1 MSEPKKRDMMLGEAA
16 EIIEYMLGR
25 GEYAKRFGESPY
37 PVIIG
42 YPDIEKG
49 REALEIALKAIQQ
62 KKSFCRLL
70 VDPTDPTQNRPC
82 IQPFGECVDCPIHK
96 YTHDEMSDEEIV
108 KILIDLGWEELLVP
122 DYKERLDK
130 CFKRKQRKQGG
141 RCRENK

>member
-16 EIIEYMLGR
+16 EIIEYMLGG
-25 GEYAKRFGESPY
+25 GEYAKRFGEFPY

-70 VDPTDPTQNRPC
+70 VDPADPTHNRPC
-82 IQPFGECVDCPIHK
+82 IQPFGECVNCPIHK

-108 KILIDLGWEELLVP
+108 KVLTDLGWEELLVP
-122 DYKERLDK
+122 DYKERLDN

-141 RCRENK
+141 RK